1 MTAFFSPFAVCL
13 YGILSLGLMGLPI
26 GYSMIVASILY
37 LLLAGLDLGT
47 SAEQI
52 LNGLYNS
59 YVLLAVPLFLFSA
72 ELMNV
77 SKMTDHLLRF
87 CDMLVGRF
95 KGGLGH
101 INIAQSIIFAGMS
114 GSAIADLAGTGR
126 ISIDMMTRNNRYPV
140 SYAAAVTAASAVIG
154 PIIPPSIPMVL
165 YALVSDASVGYLF
178 LGGVIPG
185 LLMALAQMVINTIQS
200 HRHNYPVEKPIPL
213 REWPCI
219 TWVAMPALLMPA
231 ILLGGIYSGIMTP
244 TEAAAV
250 AAAYAFLI
258 GAVWYRNISVK
269 QAYDATLISARST
282 ASIGMLIAGALIFN
296 YVVTVEQIP
305 ETVKGLLA
313 GYDLSPTMFLLWVNI
328 ILLVL
333 GCLLEGS
340 TIILVILPIFLPTVQ
355 ALGIDPVHFG
365 VMAVFNIMIGLITPP
380 YGLLLFIISAISGA
394 SLRTIIRDTMPFVYA
409 MIVALGIITYF
420 PETVLWLPK
429 MMGYKG

>member
-1 MTAFFSPFAVCL
+1 
-13 YGILSLGLMGLPI
+13 
-26 GYSMIVASILY
+26 
-37 LLLAGLDLGT
+37 
-47 SAEQI
+47 
-52 LNGLYNS
+52 
-59 YVLLAVPLFLFSA
+59 
-72 ELMNV
+72 
-77 SKMTDHLLRF
+77 
-87 CDMLVGRF
+87 
-95 KGGLGH
+95 
-101 INIAQSIIFAGMS
+101 MS

-140 SYAAAVTAASAVIG
+140 SYAAAITAASAVIG

-165 YALVSDASVGYLF
+165 YALISDTSVGYLF

-185 LLMALAQMVINTIQS
+185 LLMALAQMVINTIQA
-200 HRHNYPVEKPIPL
+200 HRHGYPVEKPIPL
-213 REWPCI
+213 REWPMI
-219 TWVAMPALLMPA
+219 TWIALPALLMPV

-250 AAAYAFLI
+250 AAAYAFLV
-258 GAVWYRNISVK
+258 GAVWYRNISLQ
-269 QAYDATLISARST
+269 QAYDATLSSARST

-296 YVVTVEQIP
+296 YVVTIEQIP
-305 ETVKGLLA
+305 TTVKGLLA
-313 GYDLSPTMFLLWVNI
+313 GYDLSAPMFLFWVNI

-380 YGLLLFIISAISGA
+380 YGLLLFIITAISGA
-394 SLRTIIRDTMPFVYA
+394 PLRHIIRDTMPFVYA

>member
-1 MTAFFSPFAVCL
+1 L
-13 YGILSLGLMGLPI
+13 LGLPI
-26 GYSMIVASILY
+26 GYSMIVGSIIY
-37 LLLAGLDLGT
+37 LFMRGLDLGT

-59 YVLLAVPLFLFSA
+59 YVLLAVPLFLVSA

-126 ISIDMMTRNNRYPV
+126 ISIDMMTRNNRYTL
-140 SYAAAVTAASAVIG
+140 SYAAAITAASAVIG

-178 LGGVIPG
+178 IGGVIPG
-185 LLMALAQMVINTIQS
+185 LLMAVAQMVINTIQA
-200 HRHNYPVEKPIPL
+200 HRHNFPVEPPIPL
-213 REWPCI
+213 REWPYI
-219 TWVAMPALLMPA
+219 TWIAMPALLMPV
-231 ILLGGIYSGIMTP
+231 ILLGGIYSGVVTP

-250 AAAYAFLI
+250 AAAYAFLV
-258 GAVWYRNISVK
+258 AVVWYRNISV
-269 QAYDATLISARST
+269 QDTYGAVLNSARST
-282 ASIGMLIAGALIFN
+282 ASIGLLICGALVFN

-313 GYDLSPTMFLLWVNI
+313 GYQLSANMFLFWVNI

-340 TIILVILPIFLPTVQ
+340 TIILVILPIFIPTAK
-355 ALGIDPVHFG
+355 ALGIDLVHFG

-394 SLRTIIRDTMPFVYA
+394 PLRLIIRDTMPFVYA
-409 MIVALGIITYF
+409 MIVALFALGH
-420 PETVLWLPK
+420 
-429 MMGYKG
+429 